1 VQQQAQQTVLQA
13 MVEHSTRLS
22 DRQAEELGADA
33 VTAEEVAAA
42 IKGIAPGKAPGLNGI
57 PGELFRQYR
66 AQMAPLLAQL
76 YSAIGGTGA
85 CPADFLHGV
94 VVPVLKPG
102 GIATDVDSYRPLQL
116 LDYDYR
122 LLAKVLANQLL
133 QVAGDI
139 IDPAQ
144 CPFFSSARLGTV

>member
-1 VQQQAQQTVLQA
+1 MGSLGSCSGSTERRWL
-13 MVEHSTRLS
+13 HFWPSCTRL
-22 DRQAEELGADA
+22 LG
-33 VTAEEVAAA
+33 V
-42 IKGIAPGKAPGLNGI
+42 
-57 PGELFRQYR
+57 
-66 AQMAPLLAQL
+66 
-76 YSAIGGTGA
+76 TGA